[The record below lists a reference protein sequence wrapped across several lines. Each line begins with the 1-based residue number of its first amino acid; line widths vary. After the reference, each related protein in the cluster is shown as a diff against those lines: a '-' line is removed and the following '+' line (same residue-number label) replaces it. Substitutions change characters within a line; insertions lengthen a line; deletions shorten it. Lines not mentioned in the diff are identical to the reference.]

1 MQGST
6 VYVPKPELTF
16 FKDTYLEC
24 ELIRVED
31 NNQYRLRVKSVLIG
45 DGKPLPD
52 LSARNEDSVI
62 IVSKK
67 KVFDSIESLKVAS
80 KNLI

>member
-16 FKDTYLEC
+16 FQDTYLEC

-31 NNQYRLRVKSVLIG
+31 KNRYRLRVKSVLIG
-45 DGKPLPD
+45 EGKSLPD
-52 LSARNEDSVI
+52 LTARNEDSVI
-62 IVSKK
+62 IVNKK
-67 KVFDSIESLKVAS
+67 KVFDSIESLKMGS
-80 KNLI
+80 KNLL

>member
-1 MQGST
+1 MQGDT

-16 FKDTYLEC
+16 FQDTYLEC

-31 NNQYRLRVKSVLIG
+31 KNRYRLRVKSVLIG
-45 DGKPLPD
+45 NGNPLPD

-62 IVSKK
+62 IVNKR
-67 KVFDSIESLKVAS
+67 KVFDSIESLKMGS
-80 KNLI
+80 RNLP